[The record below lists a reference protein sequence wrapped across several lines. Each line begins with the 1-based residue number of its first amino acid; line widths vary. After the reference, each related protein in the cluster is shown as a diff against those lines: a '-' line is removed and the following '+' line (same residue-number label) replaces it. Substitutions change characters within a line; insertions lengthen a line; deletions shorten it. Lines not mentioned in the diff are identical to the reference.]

1 MLNISAEN
9 KKGSTLGIVLLA
21 SAVALGGCSTAGET
35 KPETEPASTG
45 NGQTEA
51 AVNAPEPVKEG
62 YPIATADQPLTLK
75 VWAPAD
81 NILKY
86 YKDYSEVLAFQEM
99 EQATGVKIEWIH
111 PSAGQLQ
118 EPFNLMVASRDLPD
132 VIIYPWGNTSFLPG
146 GAQKYVNDGVIVPL
160 SDYIDYAPDYVKV
173 LEDYPEIKK
182 RVTDDNGQMHYISLM
197 TPELTMRT
205 YNGFMIRQDW
215 LDKLNLPMPRST
227 DDLYTVLKAF
237 QDNDMNGNGKKDEYF
252 SSTGMDKGILGIEK
266 LLYPFGATAG
276 NDAFIQRGGKV
287 VYSPMEP
294 EFKEGVSYLNKLY
307 QEGLL
312 DPEYMLND
320 NTKLQQ
326 KYTNGTVSVSYSS
339 AGRIASWQP
348 GLQEA
353 DAGAVLSPI
362 PSLTG
367 PDGTGYWLEANT
379 ANITNPG
386 VSLAITT
393 ANKFPAETMRW
404 WNWVF
409 TEAGKTAFN
418 YGKEGVTFE
427 IVDGKP
433 KFTEMITNDP
443 QGRTQ
448 NEMLSLTAPA
458 VGLPTLNELEA
469 TRLQKSEA
477 EWNAFETWG
486 NNMLDNSAIMPPVM
500 FNDSELDVMTS
511 KKPAIDDYQKQM
523 LDKFITGRTSL
534 DAWESEFVP
543 QLKKLGIDDVTA
555 AYQTALDR
563 YNQR

>member
-1 MLNISAEN
+1 MLNISTE
-9 KKGSTLGIVLLA
+9 KKKWSTLGIVLLA
-21 SAVALGGCSTAGET
+21 STVALGGCSTGGET
-35 KPETEPASTG
+35 KPETEPAATG
-45 NGQTEA
+45 NGQAEA
-51 AVNAPEPVKEG
+51 AVDAPEPVKEG

-86 YKDYSEVLAFQEM
+86 YKDYGEVLAFQEM
-99 EQATGVKIEWIH
+99 EKATGVKIEWIH

-146 GAQKYVNDGVIVPL
+146 GAQKYVQDGVIIPL
-160 SDYIDYAPDYVKV
+160 SEYIDYAPDYAKV

-182 RVTDDNGQMHYISLM
+182 RVTDDDGEMNYISLM

-215 LDKLNLPMPRST
+215 LDKLSLPMPRST
-227 DDLYTVLKAF
+227 DDLYNVLKAF

-276 NDAFIQRGGKV
+276 NDAFIQSGGKV
-287 VYSPMEP
+287 IYSPMQP
-294 EFKEGVSYLNKLY
+294 EFKEGVAYLNKLY

-348 GLQEA
+348 GLKEVDA
-353 DAGAVLSPI
+353 DATLSPI

-367 PDGTGYWLEANT
+367 PDGSGYWLEANT

-433 KFTEMITNDP
+433 QFTEMITNDS

-486 NNMLDNSAIMPPVM
+486 NNMLDNSRIMPPVM

-534 DAWESEFVP
+534 DAWETEFVP
-543 QLKKLGIDDVTA
+543 QLKKLGIDEVTA